1 MKRKIIP
8 FVCVIIASLAFAPT
22 TTSAKTTNKANPME
36 TQAPTPARE
45 VLTVTTFTPGESIGL
60 QSSALTQAVTYELA
74 KKVRYVDSRGKTVSS
89 KTIRPGTRVRVTMTG
104 KRKHEK
110 VGRVV
115 VIQAE

>member
-8 FVCVIIASLAFAPT
+8 FVCVIIASLAFAPIT
-22 TTSAKTTNKANPME
+22 TTAKTTKKANPTE

-45 VLTVTTFTPGESIGL
+45 ILTVTTFTPGESIGL
-60 QSSALTQAVTYELA
+60 QSSPDTRAVTYELA
-74 KKVRYVDSRGKTVSS
+74 KRVSYVDSKGRAVSP

-110 VGRVV
+110 ISRVV
-115 VIQAE
+115 VIQEE